1 MRRVYHN
8 MFSVSPT
15 LMAWSNVKLAICGV
29 TARGCFYR
37 STCAATQC
45 WDHTDVKWLRLILGA
60 WLTLYNCSKVFA
72 IKIIWDIEEKIPIPF
87 DFISDHTSKL
97 QFLELQLVLAKEF
110 EWEWM
115 APLPELTHKM
125 IPP

>member
-1 MRRVYHN
+1 M
-8 MFSVSPT
+8 
-15 LMAWSNVKLAICGV
+15 VKANPI
-29 TARGCFYR
+29 
-37 STCAATQC
+37 
-45 WDHTDVKWLRLILGA
+45 GA

-72 IKIIWDIEEKIPIPF
+72 IKIIWDIGEKIPIPF
-87 DFISDHTSKL
+87 HFISDHTSKL

-115 APLPELTHKM
+115 VPLPELTHKM